1 LTANTLMDP
10 AGIKFGLS
18 RRLLRYRGDEV
29 LLADVVV
36 EELSRQAQLWLDLKK
51 PPIQGNFLVDFTIR
65 AADKLLDNNRGS
77 SHEIA
82 PFFEGLNR
90 MMYYTLCRVA
100 ERAGVATKQ
109 PDRLLTNEDMW
120 SEFCTRAADIEV
132 KPSRNSGRNVRLQR
146 SLFKICRNLV
156 KERYAQYDPDNARH
170 ADLVALFIFNFGN
183 ATGVRQID
191 FRK

>member
-1 LTANTLMDP
+1 MQP
-10 AGIKFGLS
+10 AGIEFGLS
-18 RRLLRYRGDEV
+18 RGLLQFRGEEV
-29 LLADVVV
+29 LLTDIVV
-36 EELSRQAQLWLDLKK
+36 EELSRQAQSWLELKK

-65 AADKLLDNNRGS
+65 AADKLLGTNRGT

-100 ERAGVATKQ
+100 ERAGVATKL

-120 SEFCTRAADIEV
+120 AEFCNRAADIEV
-132 KPSRNSGRNVRLQR
+132 KPGRNSVRNVRLQR

-156 KERYAQYDPDNARH
+156 KERYAQ
-170 ADLVALFIFNFGN
+170 
-183 ATGVRQID
+183 
-191 FRK
+191 